1 MNVYMNRINLVE
13 VVNFNAALMVSM
25 IIDPGFPCH
34 GFATP

>member
-1 MNVYMNRINLVE
+1 MNIYMNRINLVE
-13 VVNFNAALMVSM
+13 VVSFNATLMVSM